1 MVPLYEVA
9 AQQNHVT
16 PECPINEAGHDA
28 KKAVPSSTGPNV
40 C

>member
-16 PECPINEAGHDA
+16 PECPISEAGHDA